1 LSGIVEA
8 NHENRKKDVDVS
20 RITYGVFR
28 ISSTPVEGHTYYV
41 IRDTKYGVVR
51 KEGLN
56 IHWIRRPKEVRFLL
70 FLPSFSMKKKFTK
83 LSPDLKKLIVPETP
97 GITGNHAISADVK
110 GSRKPVST
118 FAERTLRHTNGGA
131 TLQAALWLKQHLENG
146 GKLVVTLAG
155 ALSSFQIGITLAE
168 LIRKGKVHLVSATA
182 ANHEEAYYRYVA
194 HSHYAYIPRYTE
206 LTPEQE
212 AELRDAGLRRITDT
226 FLPEDESVRI
236 MEPHL
241 LKMWKKAEKK
251 EERSFPHE
259 YFRRLFAENLIKP
272 DPKANPSD
280 CWTYAAYEK
289 DIPIVIPGF
298 EDSTMGNIFA
308 SYTYDGKYR
317 KDKGLVISPDV
328 MKSGLEY
335 FTSLYDWYMETAKD
349 APVAFLQLGGG
360 IAADFVIC
368 AVPSLKHDLHVPKVR
383 DWAGFIEI
391 GSSPMSYGSYS
402 GAGGKEKITWDKLST
417 KSYYQIIQSDVTVAF
432 PWIAA
437 VLLDL

>member
-1 LSGIVEA
+1 
-8 NHENRKKDVDVS
+8 
-20 RITYGVFR
+20 
-28 ISSTPVEGHTYYV
+28 
-41 IRDTKYGVVR
+41 
-51 KEGLN
+51 
-56 IHWIRRPKEVRFLL
+56 
-70 FLPSFSMKKKFTK
+70 MKKKFAS
-83 LSPDLKKLIVPETP
+83 LSKNLQRYIVTEEPGLTGKEPLTSTMKK
-97 GITGNHAISADVK
+97 SK
-110 GSRKPVST
+110 KPVSA
-118 FAERTLRHTNGGA
+118 FAERTLRHCNGGS
-131 TLQAALWLKQHLENG
+131 TLQAALWLKQHLDRG

-155 ALSSFQIGITLAE
+155 ALSSFQVGVTLAE
-168 LIRKGKVHLVSATA
+168 LVRKGKVHMISATA
-182 ANHEEAYYRYVA
+182 ANHEESYYRYVA

-241 LKMWKKAEKK
+241 LKMWKAAEKNG
-251 EERSFPHE
+251 ERYFPHE
-259 YFRRLFAENLIKP
+259 YFRKLYKEQLIKA
-272 DPKANPSD
+272 DPNTNPYDS
-280 CWTYAAYEK
+280 WTYAAYEK
-289 DIPIVIPGF
+289 NIPIVVPGF

-308 SYTYDGKYR
+308 SYTYDGKYKNKKMPTVR
-317 KDKGLVISPDV
+317 PSV

-335 FTSLYDWYMETAKD
+335 FTFLYDWYMKESKD
-349 APVAFLQLGGG
+349 SSVAFLQLGGG
-360 IAADFVIC
+360 IAADFPIC
-368 AVPSLKHDLHVPKVR
+368 VVPSIKHDLGHHAVR

-437 VLLDL
+437 ILLDL